1 MQEIYQIIS
10 NLKIIG
16 KIPEGGRLSIVYSE
30 INIYEDGLFS
40 WLLRK
45 YHNDSKERCCSF
57 LHKFYRDLA
66 GFVDAYIREIESEQT
81 QKLKERKIN
90 LLASL
95 RDNLKASVVGI
106 ENLIQT
112 YKDYLKV
119 VSSLELVRNDL
130 ISPLISSLGGYLN
143 SLAFL
148 LTKKKDEPEVKK
160 RRKSF

>member
-30 INIYEDGLFS
+30 INIYEDGLLS
-40 WLLRK
+40 WLARK
-45 YHNDSKERCCSF
+45 YYGDSKERCCSF
-57 LHKFYRDLA
+57 LHKFFRDLA

-95 RDNLKASVVGI
+95 RDNLKDSVSGI

-130 ISPLISSLGGYLN
+130 ISPLISSLDGYLN
-143 SLAFL
+143 SWTFL
-148 LTKKKDEPEVKK
+148 IKKKDEQEVKK